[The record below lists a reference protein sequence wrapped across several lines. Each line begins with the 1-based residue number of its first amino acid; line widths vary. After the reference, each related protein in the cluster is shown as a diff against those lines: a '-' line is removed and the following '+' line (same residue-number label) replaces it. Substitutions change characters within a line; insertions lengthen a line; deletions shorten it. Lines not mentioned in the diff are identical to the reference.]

1 MSHTP
6 FNVVIVGCGNI
17 STAYGK
23 TLQAH
28 SAEVRIA
35 GCHDVDPARAQLFAR
50 DHGGRAYPSLEAALV
65 DPAIDAIVN
74 LTIHAAHVPV
84 ITAALQAGKH
94 VLTEKPLALDPA
106 HAWALVALAKS
117 RNLVLAS
124 APTVALGEAQ
134 QTAIR
139 AVRNGTLGP
148 VKIVYGEMNWG
159 RPEVWHPNPAPFY
172 AVGAVFDVG
181 VYPLMIATAALGNI
195 TRVQAFDAA
204 PMPERVAKD
213 GTPFRAARPEWTCA
227 LLHFAS
233 GPLMRLTTAFYNHS
247 KQAGLEFHGDKGSL
261 LLPSNFEYHLPP
273 EVQLWADGNEWKPL
287 PLPRDP
293 HKGCDWGRGVVELA
307 SAVRESRQSR
317 TSGEQA
323 AHVVEVIDA
332 IHRSASSGST
342 PISLSRTFT
351 LPPLMDWAK

>member
-50 DHGGRAYPSLEAALV
+50 DHGGRAYPSLEAALA

-247 KQAGLEFHGDKGSL
+247 KQPVSSSTATRAHSCSPPTSNTTYPPKSNSGPTETNGN
-261 LLPSNFEYHLPP
+261 PSPSHETPTKAATGAAASSNSPQPSANPANPAPP
-273 EVQLWADGNEWKPL
+273 ASKPHTSSKSST
-287 PLPRDP
+287 PSTAPPPPAPRP
-293 HKGCDWGRGVVELA
+293 
-307 SAVRESRQSR
+307 
-317 TSGEQA
+317 
-323 AHVVEVIDA
+323 
-332 IHRSASSGST
+332 SAS
-342 PISLSRTFT
+342 PELSPSPR
-351 LPPLMDWAK
+351 